1 MARLPQ
7 PGGDSGQWGDVL
19 NDYLSVTLK
28 ADGTLQPNVVTGI
41 ALQNNSV
48 STEKL
53 ATTAPPVS
61 GQTLTYN
68 GSQLAWA
75 TPSGGSTVSDAT
87 ASAKG
92 IIQLTGDLS
101 GTATSPT
108 VPGLS
113 LKENAVSAGTIG
125 QYYRGDKTW
134 QTLDKS
140 TVGLNNVDNTADINK
155 PISTATQ
162 GALDAKAALSHTHA
176 ASDVTSGVFAS
187 SRIPVATSG
196 ALGAVQLAG
205 DLSGT
210 ATSPTVP
217 GLSSKENAITAGTT
231 SQYYRGDKS
240 WQTLDKSTVGL
251 ANVDNTTDAN
261 KPISSATQAALDS
274 KAALSHVHSGADITS
289 GTISSARLPLAS
301 SSVTGVVQLA
311 TNAETVT
318 GTDTAKA
325 VTSAGVKAAI
335 GAVTYPVIF
344 VNTLGDIPP
353 GTPVDTLVV
362 VRAA

>member
-140 TVGLNNVDNTADINK
+140 TVGL
-155 PISTATQ
+155 
-162 GALDAKAALSHTHA
+162 
-176 ASDVTSGVFAS
+176 
-187 SRIPVATSG
+187 
-196 ALGAVQLAG
+196 
-205 DLSGT
+205 
-210 ATSPTVP
+210 
-217 GLSSKENAITAGTT
+217 
-231 SQYYRGDKS
+231 
-240 WQTLDKSTVGL
+240 

-261 KPISSATQAALDS
+261 KPISSATQTALDS

-311 TNAETVT
+311 TNSETVT

-335 GAVTYPVIF
+335 SAVTYPVIF